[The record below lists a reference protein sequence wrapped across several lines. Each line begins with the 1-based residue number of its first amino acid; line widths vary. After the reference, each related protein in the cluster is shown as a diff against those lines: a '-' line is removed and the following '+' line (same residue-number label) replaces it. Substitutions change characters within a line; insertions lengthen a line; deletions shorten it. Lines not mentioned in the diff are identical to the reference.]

1 MDLIAETTPDE
12 DVQVEKLSR
21 VRKVIA
27 ARMHQSLQGSAQL
40 TSVVEADFGP
50 IMAARAAHGE
60 RFRAVHGVSLSPL
73 AVVAAAVC
81 RALPEHRMLNA
92 TIDTD
97 AGTASYHRRINLGF
111 AVDTEAGLM
120 VPNLKDAGTLSVAG
134 LAQGIAGVAGR
145 ARARKLRP
153 DDIMDGT
160 FTITNTGS
168 RGSLLDTPILNAP
181 ETGIL
186 AVGKAERRP
195 VVVGTGE
202 AERVEIR
209 DMAYLCLTYDHRLVD
224 GADAARFLTALK
236 DGLESRPIAA
246 ADLELEPGDE

>member
-1 MDLIAETTPDE
+1 MSTETATE
-12 DVQVEKLSR
+12 DVEVEKLSR

-27 ARMHQSLQGSAQL
+27 ARMQQSLAGSAQL
-40 TSVVEADFGP
+40 TSALEVDFGP
-50 IMAARAAHGE
+50 VMAARAAHGE

-92 TIDTD
+92 TIDVD
-97 AGTASYHRRINLGF
+97 EGTAAYHRRVNLGF
-111 AVDTEAGLM
+111 AVDTGSGLM
-120 VPNLKDAGTLSVAG
+120 VPNVKDAHLLTVAG
-134 LAQGIAGVAGR
+134 LARGIADVALR
-145 ARARKLRP
+145 ARDRKLRP
-153 DDIMDGT
+153 SDVQGGT

-186 AVGKAERRP
+186 AVGKVERRP
-195 VVVGTGE
+195 VAVGAG
-202 AERVEIR
+202 ADERVEIR

-224 GADAARFLTALK
+224 GADAARFLTAVK
-236 DGLESRPIAA
+236 DGLEGRPIWA
-246 ADLELEPGDE
+246 ADLEIADG